1 MEKIFDIIN
10 IPLAFILQK
19 LSALVGDNFA
29 LAVFIFTLFINI
41 VMIPLTIKSQKAS
54 VQQIRIKPK
63 MDAIRKKYADDKLKQ
78 NEAIQALYQQENVSM
93 AGGCLPMLIRLPIM
107 MSIYYLI
114 RKPLTYLFSI
124 DSQTINAAWGKVVE
138 AGLATNEKMVDEIT
152 IIKNIYSGAIN
163 SDITAES
170 ISGIDFNFFGIAL
183 TETPKFSLDF
193 SNAQII
199 WIIPL
204 LSFVAALLSSL
215 ISMKVQKINNPD
227 APSMKGMMLSMPIL
241 SLVIAFTVPG
251 AVGFY
256 WACSSIISGILQAAI
271 QYFYGPNQII
281 AKECSNETYKLY
293 VEENRRAAKK
303 DGADEN

>member
-1 MEKIFDIIN
+1 MEKLFNIIN
-10 IPLAFILQK
+10 IPLAFILK
-19 LSALVGDNFA
+19 GLSNLVGDNFA
-29 LAVFIFTLFINI
+29 LAVFIFTLLMNI

-63 MDAIRKKYADDKLKQ
+63 MDAIKKKYADDKLKQ
-78 NEAIQALYQQENVSM
+78 SEAMQALYQQENVSM
-93 AGGCLPMLIRLPIM
+93 AGGCGPMLIRLPIM

-114 RKPLTYLFSI
+114 RSPLTYLFGISH
-124 DSQTINAAWGKVVE
+124 DKVQAAWDMVVE
-138 AGLATNEKMVDEIT
+138 KGLVTNTKVVDEIA
-152 IIKNIYSGAIN
+152 IINSINSGAI
-163 SDITAES
+163 SCDIPTEA
-170 ISGIDFNFFGIAL
+170 ISGINFNFFGIAL

-193 SNAQII
+193 SNAQLI

-204 LSFVAALLSSL
+204 LSFAAAIASSL

-227 APSMKGMMLSMPIL
+227 APSMKGMMLTMPVI
-241 SLVIAFTVPG
+241 SLIIAFGVPG

-256 WACSSIISGILQAAI
+256 WACSSLISGILQAAL

-293 VEENRRAAKK
+293 TEENRRAAKK